1 MNHWKE
7 FRGDRLEIVTK
18 ISKFFFEI
26 TNAYLITKLNLKKK
40 PRNKLSIKTSFSFVI
55 KFVPV

>member
-40 PRNKLSIKTSFSFVI
+40 TRNKLSIKTSFSFVI